1 MQDIKPE
8 DLPLD
13 IEILRAYGG
22 LIVFFACF
30 WGLLK
35 IRGQIYYTVFVYAQ
49 SEIRDKLL
57 TSFYELQHSV
67 KV

>member
-1 MQDIKPE
+1 MQNRTSE

-13 IEILRAYGG
+13 VEILRAYGG

-35 IRGQIYYTVFVYAQ
+35 TREHI
-49 SEIRDKLL
+49 EIKNYQANCLKIEDNLMI
-57 TSFYELQHSV
+57 
-67 KV
+67 